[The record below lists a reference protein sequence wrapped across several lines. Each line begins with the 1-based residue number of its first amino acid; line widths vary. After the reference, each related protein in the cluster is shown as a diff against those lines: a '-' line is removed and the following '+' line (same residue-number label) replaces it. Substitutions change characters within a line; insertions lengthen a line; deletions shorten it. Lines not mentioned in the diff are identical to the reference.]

1 MSLLTV
7 GLNHN
12 TAALSIREAVAFP
25 ADQFASALDDFLR
38 LPQIREGAILS
49 TCNRT
54 ELYAIIDDG
63 LTTDDDAGLRAW
75 LAAQR
80 GLDLATLQ
88 DCFYIHRGREVV
100 RHSLCVAA
108 GLDSMILGEPQIL
121 GQMKDAYRTAQAARG
136 TGTLLTRLFEHS
148 FTVAKSVR
156 SQTEIGASPVSVAY
170 AGVSLAR
177 QIFTDVSESCAL
189 MIGAGDTIELTAR
202 YLAEIG
208 VSRMIFANRSLDKA
222 QELATRY
229 HGYALSLADVP
240 THLAEADLLIAST
253 AAPSHIVTADQIK
266 KALRKRRRKPMFALD
281 LAVPRDIEPS
291 AAKFEDLYLY
301 TVDDLQSVID
311 DNKRSRQA
319 AAEAAHAIID
329 ARIDQYLEWVD
340 ARQAT
345 ATIREIR
352 AGAEAKRDQAIAR
365 ARRRLA
371 RGEDADAVMADM
383 ARILTNKLMHEPTA
397 TLRKAVGARQQRLL
411 GPARELF
418 ELGDEAD
425 DTPSAPGPDN
435 PRETR

>member
-121 GQMKDAYRTAQAARG
+121 GQMKDAYRTAQAVRG

-156 SQTEIGASPVSVAY
+156 SQTEIGASPVSY
-170 AGVSLAR
+170 
-177 QIFTDVSESCAL
+177 
-189 MIGAGDTIELTAR
+189 
-202 YLAEIG
+202 
-208 VSRMIFANRSLDKA
+208 
-222 QELATRY
+222 
-229 HGYALSLADVP
+229 
-240 THLAEADLLIAST
+240 THL
-253 AAPSHIVTADQIK
+253 
-266 KALRKRRRKPMFALD
+266 R
-281 LAVPRDIEPS
+281 
-291 AAKFEDLYLY
+291 
-301 TVDDLQSVID
+301 
-311 DNKRSRQA
+311 
-319 AAEAAHAIID
+319 AH
-329 ARIDQYLEWVD
+329 
-340 ARQAT
+340 
-345 ATIREIR
+345 
-352 AGAEAKRDQAIAR
+352 
-365 ARRRLA
+365 
-371 RGEDADAVMADM
+371 
-383 ARILTNKLMHEPTA
+383 
-397 TLRKAVGARQQRLL
+397 
-411 GPARELF
+411 
-418 ELGDEAD
+418 
-425 DTPSAPGPDN
+425 
-435 PRETR
+435 